1 MDSTEFRK
9 RGMEM
14 VEYIC
19 NYLETL
25 GERRVT
31 PSVEP
36 GYLRHL
42 LPSEAPHEPE
52 DWDQI
57 MNDVEDKIMP
67 GVTHWQHPR
76 FHAYFPAGN
85 SFPSILG
92 DMLGDGIGCIG
103 FSWAASPACTEL
115 ETIVLDWLGKAIG
128 LPDHFLALKEGSTG
142 GGVIQTSASECVLV
156 TMLAARAQ
164 ALKRLKAQ
172 HPFVEEGHLLSKL
185 MAYCSKEAHS
195 CVEKAAMICFV
206 KLRILEPDENA
217 SLRGQTI
224 GEAMEEDELQGLVPF
239 FVSTTLGTTGS
250 CAFDN
255 LPEIGNELKKFPCVW
270 LHVDA
275 AYAGNSFICPELKP
289 LLKGIEYADSFNTNP
304 NKWLLTNF
312 DCSTLWVRDRIRLT
326 SALVVDPL
334 YLKHGYSDAAIDY
347 RHWGVP
353 LSRRFRSLKLWFVL
367 RSYGIS
373 GLQHYIRHHIKL
385 AKRFEELVLKDKRFE
400 ICNQVK
406 LGLVCFRLKG
416 SDKLNEKLLSTINE
430 SGKLHMVPA
439 SVNDRYIIRFCAV
452 AQNATAEDIDYAWDI
467 IVDVANELL
476 EKEQHD
482 EISEIINR
490 KKLDTLAQKRSFFV
504 RMVSDPKIYNPAIN
518 KAGTPKLS
526 MELPSP
532 VVSRGSAPIIR
543 TQSSVDHN
551 SWISW
556 PLAFLFNSNNEE
568 KGSNCSLR
576 FRHLDTNV
584 RPTSSRRNS
593 GAGSSPS
600 PENETGFVNAQ
611 QQQQQHQQLLL
622 QQPQQLQS
630 PRKSPLALRKASSS
644 ARENHN

>member
-25 GERRVT
+25 NDRRVT

-52 DWDQI
+52 DWDKI

-255 LPEIGNELKKFPCVW
+255 LPEIGLELQKFPSVW

-289 LLKGIEYADSFNTNP
+289 LLKGIEFADSFNTNP

-416 SDKLNEKLLSTINE
+416 SDKLNEKFLSTINE

-439 SVNDRYIIRFCAV
+439 SVNERYIIRFCAV
-452 AQNATAEDIDYAWDI
+452 AQNATAEDIDYAWDT
-467 IVDVANELL
+467 IVDFANELL

-482 EISEIINR
+482 ELTEIIN
-490 KKLDTLAQKRSFFV
+490 KKKQDTLAQKRSFFV

-526 MELPSP
+526 LDITSP
-532 VVSRGSAPIIR
+532 VVSRGSNPIIR
-543 TQSSVDHN
+543 TQSSVEHN

-556 PLAFLFNSNNEE
+556 PLAFLFNSNNDE
-568 KGSNCSLR
+568 KSSNVSLR

-584 RPTSSRRNS
+584 RPSSSRRNS

-600 PENETGFVNAQ
+600 PENEVNYVNMQ
-611 QQQQQHQQLLL
+611 QQQQQQQ
-622 QQPQQLQS
+622 QQQRS
-630 PRKSPLALRKASSS
+630 PRKSPMFMRKLPSTQN
-644 ARENHN
+644 NHN